1 MRLKRMITVCA
12 MVAIASGLHAFARS
26 SATLGQESN
35 PTVTPFNNVDNNDVD
50 KKPAPKIK
58 KPASKVKKPAPKVK
72 ETAPKA
78 KRLRAARPQ
87 VVKQATAM
95 NPRLQRAREIAK
107 ALDGEVMLQFTEAP
121 LSEIMDYLETLREIP
136 IVIDHRALDNLGL
149 TPDTPVNCDL
159 KGISLRSAL
168 VLLLSPLD
176 LDYVIHHEVLMITT
190 EEAARSHLD
199 PRLYLVEDL
208 NPDRLVELIT
218 DVIAPETWQEVGGT
232 GTITALEGGLV
243 IAQTDQ
249 IHAQIVDFIQTL
261 RPVAGQLLAPRHK
274 SAGNKAVKDR

>member
-12 MVAIASGLHAFARS
+12 MVAIASGFNAFTRS
-26 SATLGQESN
+26 SAALGQESN
-35 PTVTPFNNVDNNDVD
+35 PPVTPFNDVD
-50 KKPAPKIK
+50 KKPASKVK

-72 ETAPKA
+72 KAAPKA
-78 KRLRAARPQ
+78 KRLRAARPK
-87 VVKQATAM
+87 VVKQETGRS
-95 NPRLQRAREIAK
+95 PRLKRAREISK
-107 ALDGEVMLQFTEAP
+107 ALDHEIMLDFDDAP
-121 LSEIMDYLETLREIP
+121 LSEIVDYLETLREIP
-136 IVIDHRALDNLGL
+136 VVIDHRALDNVGLG
-149 TPDTPVNCDL
+149 PDTPISCGL

-168 VLLLSPLD
+168 ALLLSRLD

-199 PRLYLVEDL
+199 PRLYLIEDL

-249 IHAQIVDFIQTL
+249 IHAQIADFIQTL
-261 RPVAGQLLAPRHK
+261 RPVAGQLLAPRSK
-274 SAGNKAVKDR
+274 SERKRAPQDR